1 MNVRFPIVPL
11 LALVATACA
20 DRGPTTP
27 PAAAPPVPAPALALE
42 CQANVR
48 ARTVECVPPA
58 APPRGPR
65 HHQHTQ
71 GGQGTYVR
79 VATSGVGYA
88 GGEFTFSL
96 TVQNLSN
103 LAFATSDGVARH
115 DDGVRVFFHS
125 GPTVT
130 GGAGVIT
137 VDNETGTGVFTA
149 ADQPYFQYGG
159 KIGGIDQGDLG
170 VDGMLGV
177 GETSTAKTWE
187 LAVPATVTTFSF
199 LLLVSTQTTAGAIA
213 TSAPQVTSVAPATM
227 VPGTTATLTGINFD
241 GTPASNTVTIGGVAA
256 TVTAATI
263 TTLDVTVPCI
273 ATGTAAVQ
281 VTVATKKGVAF
292 DHPLDVPDITL
303 DEGESA
309 ILDGAGEA
317 ACNEI
322 TATGVTSDYVVAVY
336 NTDGAPLSTSEFQL
350 SGDGVAGPAPSL
362 APLPGR
368 RAAAALHRPPA
379 PPLGLDAV
387 MALARERRADELHLD
402 LLERNRAAYQRLRA
416 RFGDEPRMRAPRDEA
431 SFDPPPATATFQVA
445 DLTEADFCDNSFTVD
460 ATRVYYDGKLAIYE
474 DDDNPITD
482 AGNATLAAYYD
493 AIGAQFNADM
503 EPVVTGFFGDPL
515 LRDDVTDDN
524 DVVIALFTHVINDNF
539 PGVAGFVVSCDQ
551 YPSGVG
557 NTASNHGEYFYA
569 MVPTSTTPGY
579 GSSSTLDAWFWS
591 IRATFIHETKHVA
604 AYSARVAAAAASF
617 ESSWLEEGMARHSE
631 ELWAREEVYNV
642 AWKANTGYGSAGSP
656 GSLYCDYRRTDAAC
670 LATDPSRPSLN
681 VFRHFSG
688 LYTFLD
694 DPVGYSPFGPTA
706 AGGSSFYAT
715 SWSLLRYAADRYA
728 ADEGDFL
735 TALTGSTETGIDNLE
750 TVAGVPIET
759 LLGGWALALFAD
771 DYPGLAGGGAD
782 ITMPTWNFTDIYAGL
797 NDDFGGSFPAV
808 YPLVPTAVAFG
819 TFGPLSV
826 PSIAGGG
833 VAYFQFTGMHATPQL
848 LKLEAAGGG
857 APPSALRIAVA
868 RLE

>member
-1 MNVRFPIVPL
+1 MNVRVPL
-11 LALVATACA
+11 VPLFALAAAACA
-20 DRGPTTP
+20 DRAPTAP
-27 PAAAPPVPAPALALE
+27 PAAAPPVPAPALSLE
-42 CQANVR
+42 CQANVS
-48 ARTVECVPPA
+48 ARTVSC
-58 APPRGPR
+58 APPEAPAGGPR
-65 HHQHTQ
+65 LSLHTL

-79 VATSGVGYA
+79 VATSSVGYA
-88 GGEFTFSL
+88 AGEFSFAL

-103 LAFATSDGVARH
+103 LAFATTDGATRH
-115 DDGVRVFFHS
+115 DDGVRVFFHG

-130 GGAGVIT
+130 GGSGVIT
-137 VDNETGTGVFTA
+137 VENETGTGTFTA

-170 VDGMLGV
+170 ADGVLSV
-177 GETSTAKTWE
+177 AETSAANTWE
-187 LAVPATVTTFSF
+187 LAVPGTVTTFSF
-199 LLLVSTQTTAGAIA
+199 LLLVSTETAVGALA
-213 TSAPQVTSVAPATM
+213 SAAPQVTSVSPATM
-227 VPGTTATLTGINFD
+227 VPGTTATLTGTNFD

-256 TVTAATI
+256 TVTGATT

-281 VTVATKKGVAF
+281 VTVNTMKGVAF

-309 ILDGAGEA
+309 IMDGAGEA

-322 TATGVTSDYVVAVY
+322 TATGVASDYVVAVY
-336 NTDGAPLSTSEFQL
+336 NTGSAPLSTSAFQL
-350 SGDGVAGPAPSL
+350 SGDGAAGPAPSL
-362 APLPGR
+362 APPRSR
-368 RAAAALHRPPA
+368 RADAALRRPSA
-379 PPLGLDAV
+379 PPPGLDAT
-387 MALARERRADELHLD
+387 MALARERRADDRHLE
-402 LLERNRAAYQRLRA
+402 LLERNRAAYPRLRA
-416 RFGDEPRMRAPRDEA
+416 RFGDEPRMRAPRDGV
-431 SFDPPPATATFQVA
+431 SFDPPPTTATFQVA
-445 DLTEADFCDNSFTVD
+445 DLNDADFCDNSYAVE
-460 ATRVYYDGKLAIYE
+460 ATRVFYDGKLAIYE

-515 LRDDVTDDN
+515 LRDAVTDDN
-524 DVVIALFTHVINDNF
+524 GVVIALFTHVINDNF

-551 YPSGVG
+551 YPSAAG

-579 GSSSTLDAWFWS
+579 GSSGTMDSWFWS

-604 AYSARVAAAAASF
+604 AYSARVAGGALAF

-631 ELWAREEVYNV
+631 ELWAREAVYNV

-656 GSLYCDYRRTDAAC
+656 GSLYCDYRRTDAPC
-670 LATDPSRPSLN
+670 LATDPARPSLN

-694 DPVGYSPFGPTA
+694 DPVAYSPFGPTA

-735 TALTGSTETGIDNLE
+735 TALTGSTETGTDNLE
-750 TVAGVPIET
+750 TVAGASIET

-771 DYPGLAGGGAD
+771 DYPGLAGAGAD

-808 YPLVPTAVAFG
+808 YPLVPTAVALG

-833 VAYFQFTGMHATPQL
+833 VAYFQLTGMHATPQL
-848 LKLEAAGGG
+848 LRLEASGGG
-857 APPSALRIAVA
+857 APPSTLRIAVA